1 MVDVDVDGSM
11 VDGSALMLNMLTLEK
26 KPGHT
31 FRHNARQR
39 HVDRAETEFRHTLW
53 LLDVAAA

>member
-1 MVDVDVDGSM
+1 MVD
-11 VDGSALMLNMLTLEK
+11 MLTLEK